1 MEALSFVLSLS
12 FFPPKES
19 YSIVCDKAEERR
31 EKVVTM
37 NSILNSLFTSF
48 DWFFFSRFEEA
59 TVLAQKS
66 EREHRK
72 RAEKRKREFEKK
84 SNTNTDTQEKEIFLT
99 RFWSKKK
106 CLKLH
111 QPFLSKHQRVL
122 TS

>member
-19 YSIVCDKAEERR
+19 YSVVQDAEERR
-31 EKVVTM
+31 EKGVTM

-48 DWFFFSRFEEA
+48 DWFFFLTCFEEA
-59 TVLAQKS
+59 TVLAHKS

-72 RAEKRKREFEKK
+72 RAEKRKREFEEATQTQTRKRKK
-84 SNTNTDTQEKEIFLT
+84 ISHTFLVE
-99 RFWSKKK
+99 K